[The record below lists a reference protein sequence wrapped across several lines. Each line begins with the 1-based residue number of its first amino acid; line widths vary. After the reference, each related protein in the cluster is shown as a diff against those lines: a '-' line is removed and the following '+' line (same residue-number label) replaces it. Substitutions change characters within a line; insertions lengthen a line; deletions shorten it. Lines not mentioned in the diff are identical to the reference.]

1 MEKIPRKP
9 SGTLL
14 IEDRSTF
21 INVIFFVKVLR
32 NEALGKQKVGNP
44 KGHFGKP
51 NHFYLLYESRK
62 GRRERG
68 FFPQQDWKVIVRRT
82 TSFCNKNYSLPIER
96 RSVGFQMF
104 CHG

>member
-9 SGTLL
+9 SRTLL

-21 INVIFFVKVLR
+21 INVIFFVKVLG
-32 NEALGKQKVGNP
+32 NEVLGKQKVGKP

-51 NHFYLLYESRK
+51 NHFDFLYKSRK
-62 GRRERG
+62 RREERA
-68 FFPQQDWKVIVRRT
+68 FFPQYDWKVVVRRT
-82 TSFCNKNYSLPIER
+82 ISFCNKNYSLPVER
-96 RSVGFQMF
+96 RSVGFQMC